1 MPDNVRAMAA
11 SVEMRQAQ
19 QLNYSVRLL
28 GDIAAEY
35 DATVDAGALL
45 SAACMVE
52 AFFVHIRLLAEFL
65 TRDPKGKDIAPAD
78 FGVKWTPPTT
88 QEVQRLGRYWVMA
101 SRFVVHL
108 GRDRVPDDLTDL
120 AVFELGGAAFHEM
133 ARDVFVVYGL
143 FLSAVGAVTPVWADG
158 ARIPNPEREPE
169 GWPDRLLFDRS
180 DLLHRGFGEACSR
193 VGLDGEVLLGR

>member
-28 GDIAAEY
+28 SDIAAEY

-52 AFFVHIRLLAEFL
+52 AFFVHMRLLAEFL

-78 FGVKWTPPTT
+78 FGVEWTPSTT
-88 QEVQRLGRYWVMA
+88 EEAQRLGRHWKTA
-101 SRFVVHL
+101 SSFVVHF
-108 GRDRVPDDLTDL
+108 GRDRVPDDLGDL
-120 AVFELGGAAFHEM
+120 ADFELGGAAFTEM
-133 ARDVFVVYGL
+133 ARDAFTVYGV
-143 FLSAVGAVTPVWADG
+143 FLRAVRAVTPVWPDG
-158 ARIPNPEREPE
+158 ARIPDPVMEPR
-169 GWPDRLLFDRS
+169 GWRDRLLFDRS
-180 DLLHRGFGEACSR
+180 ALLHGGFIDACSR
-193 VGLDGEVLLGR
+193 VGLDGEVLLGQ